1 MIRKEYALNDVVIM
15 KKPHPCGTNEWR
27 IIRMGADIR
36 IKCLNC
42 GRSVL
47 MQRMEFERKLKKVIE
62 STSNEENM
70 NEE

>member
-62 STSNEENM
+62 SISNEENM